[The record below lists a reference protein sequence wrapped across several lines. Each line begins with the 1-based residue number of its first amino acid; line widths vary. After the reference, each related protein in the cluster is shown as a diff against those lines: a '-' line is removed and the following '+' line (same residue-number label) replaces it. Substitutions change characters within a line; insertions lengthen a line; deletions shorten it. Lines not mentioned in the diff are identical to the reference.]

1 MLMEGGKKKTKTY
14 LPDGDF
20 SCSILHLEKERND
33 NIDLNIKTF
42 LS

>member
-1 MLMEGGKKKTKTY
+1 MLMGGGGPKTY

>member
-1 MLMEGGKKKTKTY
+1 MLMGGGEPKTY

-20 SCSILHLEKERND
+20 SCSILHLEKERNG